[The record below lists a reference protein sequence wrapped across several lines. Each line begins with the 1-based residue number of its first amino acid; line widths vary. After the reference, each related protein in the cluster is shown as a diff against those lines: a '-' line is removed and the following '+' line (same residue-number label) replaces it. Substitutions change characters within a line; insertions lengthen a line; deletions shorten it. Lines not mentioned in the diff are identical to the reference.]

1 MRHVGWQSSQSRMLR
16 AWGTGCTILLPERLP
31 KTYRLDPER
40 RTREAHE
47 LSELGKD
54 KKSLIATLK
63 AVSALKLCLVPP

>member
-1 MRHVGWQSSQSRMLR
+1 MLR
-16 AWGTGCTILLPERLP
+16 AWGTGCAILLPERLP
-31 KTYRLDPER
+31 KMGTYRLDPER

-63 AVSALKLCLVPP
+63 AV